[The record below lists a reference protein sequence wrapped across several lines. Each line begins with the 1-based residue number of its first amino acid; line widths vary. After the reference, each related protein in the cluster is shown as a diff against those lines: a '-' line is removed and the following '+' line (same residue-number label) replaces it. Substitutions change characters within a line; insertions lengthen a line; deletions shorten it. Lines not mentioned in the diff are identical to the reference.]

1 MFALVD
7 HIGIYVNDM
16 EKEMRAYE
24 EKFGHKATAVETH
37 PNLGIKLCF
46 IPVGEVMIELIQ
58 PITDDCNAA
67 RQLKAK
73 GPHIGHVAYRV
84 KDINKALADLKTK
97 GVKAKNVPPSPGGA
111 GSLISFLE
119 TEDTGGISIELV
131 QREKW

>member
-1 MFALVD
+1 MFTLVD

-16 EKEMRAYE
+16 EKEMRTYE
-24 EKFGHKATAVETH
+24 EKFGHKASAVETH

-46 IPVGEVMIELIQ
+46 IPIGEVMIELIQ
-58 PITDDCNAA
+58 PITEDCNAA

-84 KDINKALADLKTK
+84 DNIKRTLEDLSAK
-97 GVKAKNVPPSPGGA
+97 GVKPKAPPSPGG
-111 GSLISFLE
+111 GVSLISFLE
-119 TEDTGGISIELV
+119 TEGTGGISIELV